1 MKKSTLRTHF
11 CTLRE
16 SLSPDEVAAAS
27 VALCRRLANWAVL
40 TGAETILTYLAFRSE
55 IDLSLLFTLLP
66 DKRWVVPRIEGTR
79 LMLHPYDP
87 TRLVRHRYGMLEPAA
102 DLPTVDP
109 QTVDVALV
117 PGVAFDPQG
126 GRLGFGGGFYD
137 QFLLTT
143 RAVRVGIAHDCCLA
157 ERLPCKEHDQ
167 RMDWVVTP
175 TRTFQCGA
183 VSAQPAL

>member
-1 MKKSTLRTHF
+1 MKKSKLRAHF

-16 SLSPDEVAAAS
+16 SLSAEEIAAAS
-27 VALCRRLANWAVL
+27 AALCHRLATWPIL
-40 TGAETILTYLAFRSE
+40 TGADTILTYLAFRGE
-55 IDLSLLFTLLP
+55 IDPAPLFALLP
-66 DKRWVVPRIEGTR
+66 DKRWVVPRVEGTR

-87 TRLVRHRYGMLEPAA
+87 ARLVRHRYGMLEPAA
-102 DLPTVDP
+102 DLPLVDP
-109 QTVDVALV
+109 QTVDLVLV

-137 QFLLTT
+137 GFLPTT
-143 RAVRVGIAHDCCLA
+143 PAIRVGITHDCCLA

-175 TRTFQCGA
+175 TRILRCTATAC
-183 VSAQPAL
+183 PE